1 MSLRMLDEIES
12 QHSEQRMIGE
22 DILKGLLS
30 DALGHGDHD
39 QLLDLTKELL
49 DQWPRQR
56 IRNSMEWWILAMLSQ
71 VGSDGRRFGFA
82 ATEISRKVAL
92 TARLSYY
99 RTTSDYDVICRT
111 VALSAFE
118 EVNLPQV
125 LKCLMEDGHMGHYA
139 ASRLGL
145 AAFQQRNIEVL
156 EHCVK
161 RSRNMDP
168 AKANIID
175 SKIEL
180 AQLECY
186 YDILIGRTPNIENLI
201 QLLRDTSTE
210 FRERYYHTLNIL
222 LDLDDEPDLQV
233 G

>member
-1 MSLRMLDEIES
+1 MPDDVDSQQAGQREIDE
-12 QHSEQRMIGE
+12 G
-22 DILKGLLS
+22 ILKGLLS
-30 DALGHGDHD
+30 DALQHGDHD
-39 QLLDLTKELL
+39 QLLELTRELL

-56 IRNSMEWWILAMLSQ
+56 VRNSMEWWILAMLSQ

-99 RTTSDYDVICRT
+99 RTTSNYDVVCRT

-118 EVNLPQV
+118 ELSLPQV
-125 LKCLMEDGHMGHYA
+125 MKCLMVEGHMGHYA

-145 AAFQQRNIEVL
+145 AAFQQRNVEVL

-161 RSRNMDP
+161 RSRNFD
-168 AKANIID
+168 AKKENIID
-175 SKIEL
+175 YKIEL
-180 AQLECY
+180 ALLECY
-186 YDILIGRTPNIENLI
+186 CDILKGSSPDIENLI
-201 QLLRDTSTE
+201 QLLRDTSQE
-210 FRERYYHTLNIL
+210 FRERYYHTVNTL
-222 LDLDDEPDLQV
+222 LDLDDVSDLQV